1 MVLVVEVVSCG
12 DAPCFFQAFRLQE
25 ALQAMTLG
33 SRRWLSNAVDRKKRA
48 DLEAF
53 RATHNG
59 YGLEVYRMLCCHT
72 CSYTFKLVGFTNHI
86 VISVFA
92 APAVN
97 FAASHGSLPVVAAI
111 YLI

>member
-1 MVLVVEVVSCG
+1 
-12 DAPCFFQAFRLQE
+12 
-25 ALQAMTLG
+25 MTLG

-59 YGLEVYRMLCCHT
+59 YGLEVYSLSRMPCGHT
-72 CSYTFKLVGFTNHI
+72 CTYTFKLVGVTYHT
-86 VISVFA
+86 VISAFA
-92 APAVN
+92 APAVH

-111 YLI
+111 YLT